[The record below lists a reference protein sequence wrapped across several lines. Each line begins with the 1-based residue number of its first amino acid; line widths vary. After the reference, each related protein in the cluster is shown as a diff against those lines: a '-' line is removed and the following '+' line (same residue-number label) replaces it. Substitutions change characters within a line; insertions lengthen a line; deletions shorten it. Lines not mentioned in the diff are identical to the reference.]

1 MLKALFGK
9 EPTPKEQVRESK
21 REMRKGEREIQRDI
35 QQLQME
41 EKKTIAEIKVIYSTG
56 SLSKLRWFSESPMQA
71 LEYCAYA

>member
-41 EKKTIAEIKVIYSTG
+41 EKKTIAEIKVS
-56 SLSKLRWFSESPMQA
+56 A
-71 LEYCAYA
+71 LHSHIKFMEY